1 MSGAAMFHRGMLA
14 IAGAVLAG
22 VTFLAPG
29 AARAGNDS
37 RTTIVETRGKDRTTT
52 VITHDDREDWDDWDD
67 GWDDYNQT
75 LIQMQR
81 ESIASQEEQAREAA
95 RARRRDEIEKNQ
107 QQSAAEREAYFNAIL
122 EDSQAALRAPR
133 EAYYRKPGYS
143 TADRPGVEAKTV
155 EAGGL
160 EYLYDR
166 GVFWLHQG
174 SDYIVVT
181 APVGAVVDAL
191 PRGAN
196 RIPSKPA
203 PVWYFFGTFFRE
215 RGGTYEVVKPP
226 AGLTVFYLPDGYGQE
241 TVKGLGLYRFG
252 DVHFKPVFVQGV
264 LAYQVVEP

>member
-1 MSGAAMFHRGMLA
+1 MSAAPLLHRSMLA
-14 IAGAVLAG
+14 VAAAGLAG
-22 VTFLAPG
+22 LTFVAPG
-29 AARAGNDS
+29 VAHAGSDS

-52 VITHDDREDWDDWDD
+52 VITHDDRDDWDD

-75 LIQMQR
+75 LIRMQR

-107 QQSAAEREAYFNAIL
+107 QQSAAERGAYFGAIL

-133 EAYYRKPGYS
+133 DAYFRKPGYS
-143 TADRPGVEAKTV
+143 TADPPGAGAGAV
-155 EAGGL
+155 EAGGA

-174 SDYIVVT
+174 SAYIVVT

-191 PRGAN
+191 PRGAA
-196 RIPSKPA
+196 RIPSKPE

-215 RGGTYEVVKPP
+215 RGGTYEVIKPP
-226 AGLTVFYLPDGYGQE
+226 AGLTVFYLPDGYSQQ
-241 TVKGLGLYRFG
+241 TVKGIGLYRFG
-252 DVHFKPVFVQGV
+252 ETRFKPVFVQGV